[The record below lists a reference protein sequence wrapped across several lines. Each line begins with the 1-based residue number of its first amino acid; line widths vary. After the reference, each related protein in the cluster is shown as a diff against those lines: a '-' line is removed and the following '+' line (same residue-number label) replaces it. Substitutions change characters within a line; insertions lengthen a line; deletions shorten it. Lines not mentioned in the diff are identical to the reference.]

1 LIRKAGGPPSK
12 VLPVMGINADFAVV
26 VIFAVRAPN
35 CLEEEHIKV
44 HVDGVFL
51 NQFNR
56 ELVLVVS
63 E

>member
-1 LIRKAGGPPSK
+1 MIRKAGGPPSK
-12 VLPVMGINADFAVV
+12 VLPVMGIDADFAVV

-44 HVDGVFL
+44 HVDGVFF

>member
-1 LIRKAGGPPSK
+1 MIRKARGPPSK

-51 NQFNR
+51 N
-56 ELVLVVS
+56 
-63 E
+63 